1 MTDRSLGH
9 GRGFDATRP
18 IPVEVPVAHAILP
31 ILLGDVDKLVEH
43 QSRRFLARLGQ
54 EQDELF
60 ATGIIRPK
68 ASSCNE

>member
-1 MTDRSLGH
+1 V
-9 GRGFDATRP
+9 RGMSERDH
-18 IPVEVPVAHAILP
+18 E
-31 ILLGDVDKLVEH
+31 LVEH

-54 EQDELF
+54 EQDELV